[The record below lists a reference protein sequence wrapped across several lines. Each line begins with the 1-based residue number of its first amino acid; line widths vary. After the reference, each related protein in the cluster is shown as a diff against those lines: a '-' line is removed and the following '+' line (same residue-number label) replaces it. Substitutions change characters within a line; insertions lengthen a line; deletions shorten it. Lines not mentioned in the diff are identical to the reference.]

1 MQLRLAGRHRL
12 RVAIVASLF
21 VAIAVAIGGGSSVVV
36 PVPIDVMTF
45 NIRTAN
51 GRAGENVW
59 SNRKALVADTIRRFA
74 PHVVGLQ
81 EVLEEQVE
89 FLASALSDYRWLGI
103 DRGFNGGQGL
113 SEYTPI
119 FYRHGELSP
128 IKSGT
133 FWLSSTPDRPAR
145 RRRASRIVTW
155 ARFHHRVSGRPL
167 YVFNTHFTLRRGQA
181 QLDAATMITTRVA
194 ALPPGSAVI
203 VTGDFNA
210 VAEASDTWRA
220 LMTQGLVDAWLVAD
234 ARRGPPLTSSGFG
247 PPHDRR
253 ENRIDWILVGGP
265 IGVRSAET
273 VLHNDQGRYPS
284 DHYPVVARL
293 EIQ

>member
-1 MQLRLAGRHRL
+1 M
-12 RVAIVASLF
+12 
-21 VAIAVAIGGGSSVVV
+21 
-36 PVPIDVMTF
+36 
-45 NIRTAN
+45 
-51 GRAGENVW
+51 
-59 SNRKALVADTIRRFA
+59 
-74 PHVVGLQ
+74 
-81 EVLEEQVE
+81 
-89 FLASALSDYRWLGI
+89 
-103 DRGFNGGQGL
+103 
-113 SEYTPI
+113 
-119 FYRHGELSP
+119 
-128 IKSGT
+128 
-133 FWLSSTPDRPAR
+133 
-145 RRRASRIVTW
+145 
-155 ARFHHRVSGRPL
+155 SGRPL